1 MSGRG
6 VLFKGVEMGN
16 TMSWG
21 KLEQIAGDSYVLVAE
36 VVVLTRWFEYLLR
49 ITSSP
54 SPVIR
59 EYYPRGKR
67 RRTVA
72 CRGT

>member
-21 KLEQIAGDSYVLVAE
+21 KLEQFAGDSYVLVAE
-36 VVVLTRWFEYLLR
+36 VVVLTRWFEYLL
-49 ITSSP
+49 SQP
-54 SPVIR
+54 HPVLR
-59 EYYPRGKR
+59 
-67 RRTVA
+67 
-72 CRGT
+72 